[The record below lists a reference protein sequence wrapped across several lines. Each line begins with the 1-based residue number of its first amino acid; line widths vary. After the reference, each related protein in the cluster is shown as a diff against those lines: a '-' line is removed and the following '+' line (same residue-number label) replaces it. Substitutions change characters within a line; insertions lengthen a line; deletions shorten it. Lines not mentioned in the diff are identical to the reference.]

1 MLEANKF
8 KLGIFVSVG
17 IVLITAAFFIHGLA
31 DKFKDRFEFYTIFD
45 ESVQG
50 LSPGSQVKYK
60 GVTLGNVTDI
70 YLWEGK
76 YVRVDMEL
84 IQGAGNKGNKSE
96 LDSIKNDQEKLE
108 KLYDFIK
115 EEKANGFSCQLT
127 MSGITGLKFIEFD
140 HVKDSKNLFQMKID
154 DASYIPSR
162 KSLLAGT
169 MLSLDEA
176 LRKIAT
182 VDFQGISNEIKSTLI
197 SFRDTYAGNNIQ
209 GAVNEVSKAAADL
222 SSTFAFIKKKI
233 ADGEI
238 DKTFSVLIGT
248 LEDIK
253 KLTNSMNEELLK
265 MKLGKLS
272 NTANSTLES
281 TNDAAKQFSKS
292 IASVETEFKIT
303 LKDIQNFSQE
313 ATKVRKDLQIIS
325 KSLGSEAS
333 DLKTDVKRSLKNLD
347 DTLESMDALFEML
360 EKNPSSIFRGKQNNN

>member
-17 IVLITAAFFIHGLA
+17 IVLIIAAFFIHGLA

-50 LSPGSQVKYK
+50 LSRGSQVKYK

-76 YVRVDMEL
+76 YVRVDMDL
-84 IQGAGNKGNKSE
+84 IQGAGNKGNKSS
-96 LDSIKNDQEKLE
+96 LDNLEGEAKLRT
-108 KLYDFIK
+108 LYEFIK
-115 EEKANGFSCQLT
+115 EEKANGFSCQLA

-140 HVKDSKNLFQMKID
+140 HIKDSKHLFDMGLK
-154 DASYIPSR
+154 DAAYIPSR

-176 LRKIAT
+176 LRKIASI
-182 VDFQGISNEIKSTLI
+182 DFKGISTEITSTLV

-209 GAVNEVSKAAADL
+209 GALKDVSKAAADL
-222 SSTFAFIKKKI
+222 SDTFAFIKKKI

-238 DKTFSVLIGT
+238 DKTVAVLTQT

-253 KLTNSMNEELLK
+253 KLANSVNRELLD

-281 TNDAAKQFSKS
+281 TSGAADQFRKS
-292 IASVETEFKIT
+292 IASIETQFNTT
-303 LKDIQNFSQE
+303 LKDIQMFSQE
-313 ATKVRKDLQIIS
+313 AAKVRKDLNLLS
-325 KSLGSEAS
+325 KVLGNEAD
-333 DLKTDVKRSLKNLD
+333 DLKTDICRSLKNLD